1 MLLRFFR
8 HQDGHS
14 SEECFYVECD
24 TYPSKSQLEVL
35 HWLLSAPPAILSD
48 KNFFPDKDVVE
59 IGPRLS
65 VETPFSS
72 SAVAICRSL
81 DLPVRRVEKSTR
93 YHLRA
98 RETDRENII
107 RWHLDPMTQ
116 DVYPATLTS
125 FGAGHKPEPMSFV
138 DVLSHGESA
147 MRDANKTL
155 GLGMDAWDEHHWTEF
170 FTRLGRN
177 PTDVELFQIGNG
189 NSEHSRHWFFRGI
202 QVINGKV
209 MPETLMDIVK
219 EPWKRDPNNSL
230 IAFHDNAGVIRGCEV
245 EVFLPRMPGQP
256 SAFGTKNLLQ
266 HITATAETH
275 NHPTLVAPFPGAETG
290 AGGRIRDNRAVGR
303 GGLVHV
309 GLSGYCVGNLHIRDF
324 NIPGETIG
332 GEISPRHA
340 SPLDILIEGSNGVSD
355 YGNKIG
361 EPLIGGFCRSFGLMV
376 SGARREFRKPVLYTA
391 GIGRVLDNHV
401 QKRSPEKG
409 MLVVR
414 IGGPAFRIGVGGG
427 SASSMI
433 HGVQDEGL
441 DFKSVQRGNAEME
454 NRANRVIQ
462 ACAEMCG
469 GNLIESIHDQ
479 GAGGP
484 SNVLT
489 ELMEPSGGKVD
500 IRKITVGDQT
510 MSVLEIWV
518 AEYQEGYGLLV
529 RPENLDVF
537 KSICER
543 ERVNCEALG
552 EITGDGNVVV
562 LDSVDNATPVNLSL
576 KDILGELPRKRFE
589 SKRPKQA
596 LQPFVIPEGLTV
608 EAALQMIFKL
618 PHVGS
623 KGYLVHKVDRS
634 VTGLVARQQ
643 CCGPTQV
650 PVADAAVTADG
661 YFGLT
666 GAATALGE
674 QPIKMLIDSKKGA
687 RMAVTEML
695 TNLASVRITS
705 LSDVKCRAN
714 WMWAAKLP
722 GEGALLYEAAVAMR
736 DFMLQLGIAI
746 DGGKD
751 SLSMATQVGDTLV
764 VSPGQLVIMGY
775 APLPDITKVATPD
788 LKGSGCLGCIK
799 LGGPYARLGGSSF
812 AQALGQVGDET
823 PDMDDL
829 NDAHYLACAFAAVQE
844 LIEKG
849 LITAYHDVS
858 DGGLITA
865 VSEMCIAGNRGAT
878 LRYNVGV
885 DIFATLFAE
894 EAGMLFEYAPKSCAK
909 ITRVMNKHG
918 VIWDSSRNQIG
929 VVDKEMGGRLRVH
942 SVREKWLDVPV
953 TSLRQRWE
961 ETSTRLE
968 ALQADPETAAAARAS
983 HGEVRT
989 TTYHL
994 SFKPKA
1000 PTVRKSCAPMV
1011 AIIREEGTNG
1021 DRERTAACYAAGL
1034 EPWDITMS
1042 DVLDGRVTTLERFRG
1057 VIFPG
1062 GVSFAAVFGSAKGW
1076 AGPLR
1081 FNQRVSEIFDRFYAR
1096 QDIFSLGVCNGC
1108 QLMANIGWLPWK
1120 GIPEDAQPRLVYNKS
1135 GRFESRWAAVKVLP
1149 SPSILMRGMEDSV
1162 LGIHVAHGEGQMLF
1176 PDPQIAEQ
1184 IRKQQLVPLV
1194 YVDVEGK
1201 ATEEYPYNPNGSP
1214 WGWTALCSPDG
1225 RHLAMMP
1232 HPERC
1237 FLPWQWPWMP
1247 EEWRTT
1253 LKTSQWHMMFQNA
1266 YDWCLRG

>member
-1 MLLRFFR
+1 MRLKTRYRQHSHAIRRLCESGTTLPRSPRQRRSAVMLMRLYRR
-8 HQDGHS
+8 PSGQKHS
-14 SEECFYVECD
+14 FEECFYVELQRALAPNELD
-24 TYPSKSQLEVL
+24 LLK
-35 HWLLSAPPAILSD
+35 WLISD
-48 KNFFPDKDVVE
+48 PLDNSGVEPGRKDAEVVE

-72 SAVAICRSL
+72 SAVAICQSMG
-81 DLPVRRVEKSTR
+81 LPVRRIEKSSR
-93 YHLRA
+93 YQPGTWPDIDLD
-98 RETDRENII
+98 TDEII
-107 RWHLDPMTQ
+107 QHILDPMTQ
-116 DVYPATLTS
+116 GVYGSSLTTFDS
-125 FGAGHKPEPMSFV
+125 GLKPEPV
-138 DVLSHGESA
+138 RTVPVLEQDEKA
-147 MRDANKTL
+147 LREANTKL
-155 GLGMDAWDEHHWTEF
+155 GLGMDDWDIAHWTELF
-170 FTRLGRN
+170 KRLGRN

-529 RPENLDVF
+529 RPENF
-537 KSICER
+537 EMFESICQR
-543 ERVNCEALG
+543 ERVNCEVLG
-552 EITGDGNVVV
+552 VITCDGNVVV
-562 LDSVDNATPVNLSL
+562 EDSADNTTPVNLSL
-576 KDILGELPRKRFE
+576 KNILSEMPRKRFASE
-589 SKRPKQA
+589 SPRVVHKPI
-596 LQPFVIPEGLTV
+596 VVPEGLTV
-608 EAALQMIFKL
+608 DEALQMVFKL
-618 PHVGS
+618 PQVGS
-623 KGYLVHKVDRS
+623 KGFLVRKVDRS

-643 CCGPTQV
+643 CCGPNQV
-650 PVADAAVTADG
+650 PVADVAVTADG
-661 YFGLT
+661 YFGLI

-674 QPIKMLIDSKKGA
+674 QPIKMLVSPAAGA
-687 RMAVTEML
+687 RMAV
-695 TNLASVRITS
+695 
-705 LSDVKCRAN
+705 
-714 WMWAAKLP
+714 
-722 GEGALLYEAAVAMR
+722 
-736 DFMLQLGIAI
+736 
-746 DGGKD
+746 
-751 SLSMATQVGDTLV
+751 
-764 VSPGQLVIMGY
+764 
-775 APLPDITKVATPD
+775 
-788 LKGSGCLGCIK
+788 
-799 LGGPYARLGGSSF
+799 
-812 AQALGQVGDET
+812 
-823 PDMDDL
+823 
-829 NDAHYLACAFAAVQE
+829 
-844 LIEKG
+844 
-849 LITAYHDVS
+849 
-858 DGGLITA
+858 
-865 VSEMCIAGNRGAT
+865 
-878 LRYNVGV
+878 
-885 DIFATLFAE
+885 
-894 EAGMLFEYAPKSCAK
+894 AGML
-909 ITRVMNKHG
+909 NH
-918 VIWDSSRNQIG
+918 
-929 VVDKEMGGRLRVH
+929 
-942 SVREKWLDVPV
+942 
-953 TSLRQRWE
+953 
-961 ETSTRLE
+961 
-968 ALQADPETAAAARAS
+968 
-983 HGEVRT
+983 
-989 TTYHL
+989 
-994 SFKPKA
+994 
-1000 PTVRKSCAPMV
+1000 
-1011 AIIREEGTNG
+1011 
-1021 DRERTAACYAAGL
+1021 
-1034 EPWDITMS
+1034 
-1042 DVLDGRVTTLERFRG
+1042 
-1057 VIFPG
+1057 PG
-1062 GVSFAAVFGSAKGW
+1062 
-1076 AGPLR
+1076 
-1081 FNQRVSEIFDRFYAR
+1081 
-1096 QDIFSLGVCNGC
+1096 
-1108 QLMANIGWLPWK
+1108 
-1120 GIPEDAQPRLVYNKS
+1120 
-1135 GRFESRWAAVKVLP
+1135 
-1149 SPSILMRGMEDSV
+1149 
-1162 LGIHVAHGEGQMLF
+1162 
-1176 PDPQIAEQ
+1176 
-1184 IRKQQLVPLV
+1184 
-1194 YVDVEGK
+1194 
-1201 ATEEYPYNPNGSP
+1201 
-1214 WGWTALCSPDG
+1214 
-1225 RHLAMMP
+1225 
-1232 HPERC
+1232 
-1237 FLPWQWPWMP
+1237 
-1247 EEWRTT
+1247 
-1253 LKTSQWHMMFQNA
+1253 
-1266 YDWCLRG
+1266 